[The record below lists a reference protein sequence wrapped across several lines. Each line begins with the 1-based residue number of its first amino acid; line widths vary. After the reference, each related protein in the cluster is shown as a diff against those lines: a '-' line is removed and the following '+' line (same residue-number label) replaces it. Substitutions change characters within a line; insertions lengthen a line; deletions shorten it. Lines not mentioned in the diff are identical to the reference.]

1 MNEKVQRDRTATEA
15 RLITAVEDLI
25 LQEGFGA
32 IGINAVARRAGTDK
46 VLIYRYFGGLS
57 GLLAAYA
64 EEGDFWWTVEGLL
77 CEPLSGADD
86 EDGLVACLA
95 TIFARHC
102 EFLRAH
108 PVTLEVIAWEMSER
122 NELTEAL
129 EKVRE
134 SRSQEMM
141 RRLAARFGLDEGPFL
156 RRVGPMLA
164 LLGAAANYLAA
175 RGRRLRIFNGIDLQ
189 SDQGWQALQA
199 SAAAMI
205 AGALAASPDLPPDDS
220 RRS

>member
-1 MNEKVQRDRTATEA
+1 MNEKVQRGRTATEA
-15 RLITAVEDLI
+15 RLITAVESLI

-77 CEPLSGADD
+77 REPLCGADD
-86 EDGLVACLA
+86 EDSLVACLP

-102 EFLRAH
+102 EFLRTH

-134 SRSQEMM
+134 GRSQELM
-141 RRLAARFGLDEGPFL
+141 RRLAARFALDEDPFL
-156 RRVGPMLA
+156 RRVGPTLA

-175 RGRRLRIFNGIDLQ
+175 RGRRLRIFNGIDVQ
-189 SDQGWQALQA
+189 SDQGWQTLQA

-205 AGALAASPDLPPDDS
+205 AGALAASADLS
-220 RRS
+220 T